1 MPVLLAGAGGRSA
14 AAAGADPA
22 ARSVRRS
29 LRGREIAYPVLLAL
43 GAIDAAG
50 YSVIG
55 PVLPSLAITTGA
67 SPRTLGWLTAAFP
80 LTMLVGYLLAVRL
93 LRISRPDAIF
103 LGALGLLAVGSLP
116 FIFTDGLGALFAGRM
131 VMGVG
136 SGALWI
142 AVTFR
147 TLEYWPGQEYR
158 CMSRVIAAYSV
169 GALVGPALGSLPGSH
184 LPFAAYLGLL
194 LLAVPAVLMLPSPA
208 VRLPT
213 VQDRSALR
221 LRGFWFSALAVMF
234 AMMAPGMLDG
244 VLPLHFATKLTQS
257 QIGLAYAL
265 TALVVAVS
273 ATAAGRV
280 RPVPVL
286 LVGGVAVIGGIATA
300 AMTGAVWAW
309 LLALAVI
316 GAGTGATETGS
327 TGVLLDVVPTDRIVT
342 AMVVWSQ
349 IGMVGYLLAPA
360 LGAPLAQQYGFG
372 AVALVPLLAGVAV
385 VVAGLVSGVL
395 TGRGT
400 RAGPGTGAGHRS

>member
-14 AAAGADPA
+14 AAGAGPVSTSLW
-22 ARSVRRS
+22 RSFRS
-29 LRGREIAYPVLLAL
+29 REIAYPVLLAL

-55 PVLPSLAITTGA
+55 PVLPALAVTTGA
-67 SPRTLGWLTAAFP
+67 SPRTLGWLTASFP
-80 LTMLVGYLLAVRL
+80 LTMLLGYLLAVRL
-93 LRISRPDAIF
+93 LQISRPAAIF
-103 LGALGLLAVGSLP
+103 LGALGLLAAGTLVFVL
-116 FIFTDGLGALFAGRM
+116 TDQLVALFAGRM

-169 GALVGPALGSLPGSH
+169 GALLGPALGSLPGSH

-194 LLAVPAVLMLPSPA
+194 LLAVPAVLMLPPPA

-221 LRGFWFSALAVMF
+221 LRGFWFSALAVLF

-244 VLPLHFATKLTQS
+244 VLPLHFATELTQT
-257 QIGLAYAL
+257 QIGVAYAA
-265 TALVVAVS
+265 TALMIAVS
-273 ATAAGRV
+273 ATAAARV
-280 RPVPVL
+280 RPTWAL
-286 LVGGVAVIGGIATA
+286 LVGGVAVIGGIAAA
-300 AMTGAVWAW
+300 AMTGSVLAW
-309 LLALAVI
+309 LVALAVI
-316 GAGTGATETGS
+316 GLGTGATETGS
-327 TGVLLDVVPTDRIVT
+327 TGVLLEVVPTGRIVT

-372 AVALVPLLAGVAV
+372 AVAIVPLLGGIAV
-385 VVAGLVSGVL
+385 VVAGAASGMLSRRPGRV
-395 TGRGT
+395 GRG
-400 RAGPGTGAGHRS
+400 GAS